1 MNDDFQHLVSIL
13 QWAANLPLT
22 PAQRESIRELC
33 RQIAGIPEEARA
45 KRNAIARAEAA
56 EARVKE
62 LEKLIEIE
70 RQAEEIEDY
79 KHGPPE

>member
-1 MNDDFQHLVSIL
+1 
-13 QWAANLPLT
+13 LPLT

-33 RQIAGIPEEARA
+33 RQIAGIPAGSWIPSERLEQEARA

-62 LEKLIEIE
+62 LEKLMEIE
-70 RQAEEIEDY
+70 RQAEQIEDY